1 VVVGQLVGAAVLQS
15 RRQGG
20 LQQVV
25 GAVAVAG
32 DRVGDHQV
40 GEPVDVARRLQ
51 HHLRRHRGAL
61 QLQHALLQH
70 KVGPPQLGHVLLDGA
85 ARGAVVVQARDG
97 AVDLERRQVEQPALE
112 RVGDGGAEDLGG
124 RGLGGGAALFRA
136 RVAAARGREVGL
148 VGLFLV
154 ELEVLE
160 LGDGRVDLVLER

>member
-1 VVVGQLVGAAVLQS
+1 M
-15 RRQGG
+15 
-20 LQQVV
+20 
-25 GAVAVAG
+25 
-32 DRVGDHQV
+32 
-40 GEPVDVARRLQ
+40 P
-51 HHLRRHRGAL
+51 
-61 QLQHALLQH
+61 
-70 KVGPPQLGHVLLDGA
+70 PPQLRHVLLDRA
-85 ARGAVVVQARDG
+85 PRGTIIIKPGDG